1 MLTPATTRRPRDRAA
16 FWPPLPCSGMAL
28 GLWTLMCLLVLPRV
42 AAPASPAAARQQ
54 PAPTTVAVRAQAYQ
68 VHLRHSFVVWGD
80 VRGSACGGT
89 CSEGHDCTACVG
101 VRVLKDDS
109 VLSTAVYDKTPC
121 CVADVS
127 APTRLDRLSLLSPWC
142 GVHSCPL
149 SSGANSNLGPF
160 SAELDDALG
169 CIAAGEPVPVAR
181 YRALAG
187 SLSNNAIACGSRC
200 SATDPF
206 SPFDPGSRGDD
217 AYGGFVVTCPSND
230 PSIICLP
237 VAECPEADRDA
248 VLPDDGPGAPLRRG
262 ARDLRSADDLLERV
276 WGWRHRFF

>member
-1 MLTPATTRRPRDRAA
+1 
-16 FWPPLPCSGMAL
+16 
-28 GLWTLMCLLVLPRV
+28 MCLLALPRV
-42 AAPASPAAARQQ
+42 AAPASPEAASR
-54 PAPTTVAVRAQAYQ
+54 PTAPTTVAVPAQAYE

-121 CVADVS
+121 CVAEVS

-149 SSGANSNLGPF
+149 SSGASPNLGPF
-160 SAELDDALG
+160 GAELDDTLG
-169 CIAAGEPVPVAR
+169 CVAAGEPVPVAR
-181 YRALAG
+181 YRALTG
-187 SLSNNAIACGSRC
+187 RLTNNAIACGSRC

-217 AYGGFVVTCPSND
+217 AWGGFVVTCPSDN
-230 PSIICLP
+230 PSIICVP
-237 VAECPEADRDA
+237 VAQCPETARDIGA
-248 VLPDDGPGAPLRRG
+248 PEDGPDEPLRRG
-262 ARDLRSADDLLERV
+262 VRRLGSADDWLERV
-276 WGWRHRFF
+276 WALRHRFF